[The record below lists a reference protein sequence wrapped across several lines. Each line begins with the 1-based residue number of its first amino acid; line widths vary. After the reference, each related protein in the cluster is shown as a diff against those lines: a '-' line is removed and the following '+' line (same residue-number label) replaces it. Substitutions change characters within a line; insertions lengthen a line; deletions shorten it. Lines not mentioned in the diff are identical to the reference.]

1 MDGLSADAEGRAGSC
16 ATVFAAHRPRR
27 RIIDRS
33 LSLLLLLLLALVA
46 AEGGVATALRA
57 LAEAIVN
64 ERKCLGRRERER
76 GWNLAERK

>member
-33 LSLLLLLLLALVA
+33 LSLLLLLLALVA